1 MYLYGCRLF
10 VNHFFYLCIHFSCR
24 RASTQNCIFFLFHKI
39 KMLVA
44 VLSAYVPYVR
54 HFWALRHCMTGAYG
68 IQNLPLPHK
77 EQGFGTFPLKKGS
90 AYRSNT
96 HCFPGIMGMSFR
108 TRAGLCLAFLGSGY
122 FFLRGEAGL
131 LNGCLIIN
139 TSLLE
144 VLFCQG
150 KKDKISNFF
159 CSCPFL

>member
-24 RASTQNCIFFLFHKI
+24 RASTQNCIIFLFHKI

-77 EQGFGTFPLKKGS
+77 GQGRDPPLKTGS
-90 AYRSNT
+90 ACRSNT
-96 HCFPGIMGMSFR
+96 HCFPGIMVMSFR
-108 TRAGLCLAFLGSGY
+108 TRAGHCLPFFCSGY
-122 FFLRGEAGL
+122 FFLHREARL
-131 LNGCLIIN
+131 FYSCLIIN
-139 TSLLE
+139 TSLPE
-144 VLFCQG
+144 VLFCQE
-150 KKDKISNFF
+150 KKDEISNFF